1 MKTLIRGG
9 RVLDPES
16 GYDKIADIMID
27 DNVVVEIAENI
38 SDEDAD
44 SVIDASGD
52 YVMPGFVDLHA
63 HLREPG
69 FEHKETIRTGTR
81 AAARGGFTTICC
93 MPNTRPVMDNVEI
106 IKYVIEKAEDV
117 SSVNVL
123 PVAAVTAAEEGEY
136 LTDFDALKDAG
147 AVAVSE
153 DINTVMDSRVAR
165 QAMRLAAEVD
175 IPVFAHCEDKSLAKR
190 GVMNAGNRAKE
201 LGFYGILDSAE
212 ETMVARDLI
221 LAKNTGARLHVCHV
235 TTKDSAELIK
245 FAKEKGLP
253 VTCEVTAHHLILT
266 DNDIDGSDAD
276 FKICPPLRDKD
287 DVEGLRRALA
297 DGVIDCICT
306 DHAPHHKTE
315 KDRGFLE
322 APFGASALETTVSL
336 IWSELVEKGLISPI
350 QMAEKMSLNP
360 AKVLRLDKGVLQA
373 GRIADITIID
383 PNDKY
388 VIDST
393 KFASLGKNTPF
404 EGREVKGSVK
414 YTIVA
419 GKVVYAHK
427 DGNETIVD
435 KDIAKL

>member
-1 MKTLIRGG
+1 M
-9 RVLDPES
+9 
-16 GYDKIADIMID
+16 
-27 DNVVVEIAENI
+27 
-38 SDEDAD
+38 
-44 SVIDASGD
+44 
-52 YVMPGFVDLHA
+52 
-63 HLREPG
+63 
-69 FEHKETIRTGTR
+69 
-81 AAARGGFTTICC
+81 
-93 MPNTRPVMDNVEI
+93 
-106 IKYVIEKAEDV
+106 
-117 SSVNVL
+117 
-123 PVAAVTAAEEGEY
+123 
-136 LTDFDALKDAG
+136 
-147 AVAVSE
+147 
-153 DINTVMDSRVAR
+153 
-165 QAMRLAAEVD
+165 
-175 IPVFAHCEDKSLAKR
+175 
-190 GVMNAGNRAKE
+190 
-201 LGFYGILDSAE
+201 
-212 ETMVARDLI
+212 
-221 LAKNTGARLHVCHV
+221 
-235 TTKDSAELIK
+235 
-245 FAKEKGLP
+245 P

-336 IWSELVEKGLISPI
+336 IWSELVEKGVISPI